1 MTEPLTPAN
10 GDLRDF
16 PHTPIYRTKLFS
28 SEFHARANDSEWRAG
43 VTLWLKAWDQVPAGS
58 LPVDDIALA
67 RLAELGR
74 DVKAWNKVKAGA
86 MRGWITCSD
95 GRMYHPIVAE
105 GVNNALNAKVAQ
117 REKTANAR
125 IAALNKKMQASTD
138 DAEKARFANE
148 IEKVRQTLS
157 QALSLTAKTSVTRPV
172 TESVTD
178 PVTDSKRREGE
189 GKENVK
195 EKGFDIDKTPP
206 PPKGGGRAK
215 TRDDDPEGFPAF
227 YAEYRRKDA
236 RADAVKAWRA
246 LKPDDA
252 LQGRI
257 MAAVRAWRWADDP
270 TKIPLPASW
279 IRGKRWEDEGVAGKA
294 QAATAAPDWVTC
306 AGFDNVYEAANFGC
320 YAHTA
325 DQFRDRRRVE
335 KTAEATH

>member
-1 MTEPLTPAN
+1 MTDPLTPAN

-16 PHTPIYRTKLFS
+16 PHTPIFRTKLFA
-28 SEFHARANDSEWRAG
+28 SEFHARASDAEWRAG

-58 LPVDDIALA
+58 LPVDDVALA

-74 DVKAWNKVKAGA
+74 DVKSWNKLKAGA
-86 MRGWITCSD
+86 LRGWIICSD

-125 IAALNKKMQASTD
+125 IAALTKKMQASTD
-138 DAEKARFANE
+138 DAEKARYANE
-148 IEKVRQTLS
+148 IQKVQQGLS
-157 QALSLTAKTSVTRPV
+157 QTLSLTAKTAIKK
-172 TESVTD
+172 SVTD
-178 PVTDSKRREGE
+178 PVTDPVTESKRSKREGE

-195 EKGFDIDKTPP
+195 EKGFDLDKPP
-206 PPKGGGRAK
+206 LPPKGGGRVK
-215 TRDDDPEGFPAF
+215 TPVEDPEGFAAF

-246 LKPDDA
+246 LSPDPA

-257 MAAVRAWRWADDP
+257 MAAVRAWRWAEDR

-279 IRGKRWEDEGVAGKA
+279 IRGARWEDQSLAVASA
-294 QAATAAPDWVTC
+294 QTSSKPDWVIA
-306 AGFDNVYEAANFGC
+306 AGFSCIEEAANFRCNAGN
-320 YAHTA
+320 YREFADGQRITA
-325 DQFRDRRRVE
+325 G
-335 KTAEATH
+335 AGA